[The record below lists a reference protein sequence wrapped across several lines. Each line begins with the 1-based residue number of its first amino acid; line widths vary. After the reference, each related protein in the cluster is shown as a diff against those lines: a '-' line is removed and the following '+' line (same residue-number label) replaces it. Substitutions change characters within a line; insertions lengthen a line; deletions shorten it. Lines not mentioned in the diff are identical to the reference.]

1 MKHFVTGKNLFDE
14 YPDGSCQIIFGAG
27 CFWGVERVFWQLDG
41 VWTTYVSY
49 SGGRR
54 ENPSYEQVCTGVTG
68 HAETVNVIYKPDEIS
83 LESLL
88 KVFGNVMIQL
98 KVTAKAMILARS
110 TDQQSIVSHINN
122 WKQHPNHWNY
132 LMKF

>member
-1 MKHFVTGKNLFDE
+1 MKHFVTGKNLFKE

-27 CFWGVERVFWQLDG
+27 CFWGVERVFWELDG

-68 HAETVNVIYKPDEIS
+68 HAETVNVIYDPDKIS

-88 KVFGNVMIQL
+88 KVFWECHDP
-98 KVTAKAMILARS
+98 TP
-110 TDQQSIVSHINN
+110 VSYTHLRA
-122 WKQHPNHWNY
+122 HETP
-132 LMKF
+132 

>member
-1 MKHFVTGKNLFDE
+1 MINNIDRFGMSSNTGAHLFVRRIFSSSARIRNI
-14 YPDGSCQIIFGAG
+14 GSPYTIK
-27 CFWGVERVFWQLDG
+27 LDG

-68 HAETVNVIYKPDEIS
+68 HAETVNVIYQPDEIS

-88 KVFGNVMIQL
+88 KVFWECHDIPKTLLTN
-98 KVTAKAMILARS
+98 S
-110 TDQQSIVSHINN
+110 
-122 WKQHPNHWNY
+122 
-132 LMKF
+132 LMKSHLVDK

>member
-14 YPDGSCQIIFGAG
+14 YPAGSCQIIFGAG

-54 ENPSYEQVCTGVTG
+54 ENPSYEQVCTGVTVMPKRSMLFINQMRF
-68 HAETVNVIYKPDEIS
+68 HW
-83 LESLL
+83 
-88 KVFGNVMIQL
+88 KVC
-98 KVTAKAMILARS
+98 
-110 TDQQSIVSHINN
+110 
-122 WKQHPNHWNY
+122 
-132 LMKF
+132 